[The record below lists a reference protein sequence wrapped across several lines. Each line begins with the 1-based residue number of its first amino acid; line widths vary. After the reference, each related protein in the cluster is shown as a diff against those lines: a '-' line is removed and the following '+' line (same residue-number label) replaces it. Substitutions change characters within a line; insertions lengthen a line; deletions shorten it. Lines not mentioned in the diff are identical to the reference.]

1 MTVDGAFQRDQDT
14 EAARPEAVGDAVAP
28 LGEVINHSTPQL
40 ADKDADPQRARIL
53 LEDPLVREY
62 MRIRHEFEDYRQ
74 MALRNFSPWIVNHS
88 SNIIGATQVT
98 AEMAMLRASGTKTLK
113 DLKRALLQDTKF
125 TGGVEGVKSFLDLEK
140 ATELDKKLHGNRL
153 INRWQARSTL
163 LGLTTMGLT
172 TLLPDDKDT
181 QEDIDSAVKL
191 QHESKLRYALN
202 CLGKAI
208 NPLQWKD
215 NKRHLAGLGLTLAG
229 ACSFLSGFRNV
240 GSLVKGGEQMYVR
253 NRAHS
258 IGGGITAL
266 AGTQLL
272 FALDNQRGWAQYG
285 STMWARMLFL
295 PKSILNRYQRHD
307 DSAHWYSGG
316 QFGLQT
322 ANTMAFLMGGAQ
334 KRADGTVVDQKAMMR
349 EARDKA
355 LVAKAE
361 QPPGKQGLW
370 REEVSAEMP
379 QTRIQKDDK
388 AAIEHTPPAS
398 AVANQK
404 ANQKS

>member
-1 MTVDGAFQRDQDT
+1 MTVDAAIHHDQD
-14 EAARPEAVGDAVAP
+14 ADPARAQPVQGAVAP
-28 LGEVINHSTPQL
+28 VVAVKNHSVSQPTGT
-40 ADKDADPQRARIL
+40 DADQRKARMV

-62 MRIRHEFEDYRQ
+62 LRIKHEFEDYRQ

-88 SNIIGATQVT
+88 SNIIGGTQVI

-113 DLKRALLQDTKF
+113 DAKRALLQDTKF
-125 TGGVEGVKSFLDLEK
+125 SAGIEGVKSFLDLKK
-140 ATELDKKLHGNRL
+140 ATELDKKLQGNHL

-172 TLLPDDKDT
+172 ALLPDDKDT
-181 QEDIDSAVKL
+181 QEDIDGAVKL
-191 QHESKLRYALN
+191 QQQSKLKYALN
-202 CLGKAI
+202 CLGKAV

-215 NKRHLAGLGLTLAG
+215 NKRHLSGLGLTLAG
-229 ACSFLSGFRNV
+229 VCSFLSGFRNV

-258 IGGGITAL
+258 IGGAITAL
-266 AGTQLL
+266 AGAQLL

-295 PKSILNRYQRHD
+295 PKSIMNRYQTNDPR
-307 DSAHWYSGG
+307 AHWYSGG
-316 QFGLQT
+316 QFGLQS
-322 ANTMAFLMGGAQ
+322 ANTMAFLIGGAQ
-334 KRADGTVVDQKAMMR
+334 KRADGTVVDQNAMVR
-349 EARDKA
+349 EAREKA

-361 QPPGKQGLW
+361 RKEHGHGIW
-370 REEVSAEMP
+370 REEAAQVP
-379 QTRIQKDDK
+379 QSRIQQD
-388 AAIEHTPPAS
+388 AAAVIEHTPPAP

-404 ANQKS
+404 S